1 MFEKRLLF
9 LIIILA
15 ALLRLWNLSDNPP
28 GLTWDEASLGYN
40 AYSLLQTG
48 KDEYGNSW
56 PLTLKSFGDY
66 KPALYAYLDVPFI
79 YLFGLNEFAVRLP
92 SAIFGILSVLV
103 IYFLSLKLFKIKSL
117 ALLSA
122 LMLAINPWAIQF
134 SRPAFEANLALF
146 LNLLGVYLLI
156 KGFTDKAYMVISAF
170 AFGLS
175 LLSYQASKIFVPVII
190 LITLVT
196 LRKHF
201 KPSQFKIAGLIFG
214 IFFII
219 LFSTTFIGG
228 QSQRLST
235 MNFFAY
241 QRSAEEIKTISGEDG
256 LVGLS
261 FETLHGEWFAY
272 IGGLVERYLIY
283 FSPKMLFIDG
293 DYGERHRVP
302 DLGALYYFSVVLVP
316 LGLVYFIKLKSR
328 ESLLILLCLCF
339 SPIPAVLSRDLI
351 STLRALNM
359 VVPVVI
365 LEAAGLYH
373 LVQVLKHKSKFYLI
387 ILFALVV
394 IMVFNFFIYL
404 DRYFIHAPIEYSK
417 YWLYGYSQV
426 IKVLESNNQYKNI
439 VFTDTYGQP
448 YIYYLFYTKY
458 PPEKFQKQASLD
470 QSTVDVGTVR
480 KIDNIEFRHVYWPGD
495 RGKKGTLFIGSLEE
509 LPDQDVLPFPE
520 YRVVAD
526 INFKNNLS
534 AFRVVEIIP

>member
-175 LLSYQASKIFVPVII
+175 LLSYQASKIFVP
-190 LITLVT
+190 
-196 LRKHF
+196 
-201 KPSQFKIAGLIFG
+201 
-214 IFFII
+214 
-219 LFSTTFIGG
+219 
-228 QSQRLST
+228 
-235 MNFFAY
+235 
-241 QRSAEEIKTISGEDG
+241 
-256 LVGLS
+256 
-261 FETLHGEWFAY
+261 
-272 IGGLVERYLIY
+272 
-283 FSPKMLFIDG
+283 
-293 DYGERHRVP
+293 
-302 DLGALYYFSVVLVP
+302 
-316 LGLVYFIKLKSR
+316 
-328 ESLLILLCLCF
+328 
-339 SPIPAVLSRDLI
+339 
-351 STLRALNM
+351 
-359 VVPVVI
+359 
-365 LEAAGLYH
+365 
-373 LVQVLKHKSKFYLI
+373 
-387 ILFALVV
+387 
-394 IMVFNFFIYL
+394 
-404 DRYFIHAPIEYSK
+404 
-417 YWLYGYSQV
+417 
-426 IKVLESNNQYKNI
+426 
-439 VFTDTYGQP
+439 
-448 YIYYLFYTKY
+448 
-458 PPEKFQKQASLD
+458 
-470 QSTVDVGTVR
+470 
-480 KIDNIEFRHVYWPGD
+480 
-495 RGKKGTLFIGSLEE
+495 
-509 LPDQDVLPFPE
+509 
-520 YRVVAD
+520 
-526 INFKNNLS
+526 
-534 AFRVVEIIP
+534 